1 MQAMEHIQ
9 KLEKASLNKLIGEG
23 FSEVIQDEDD
33 IRQCTGMIRFDEE
46 VPPELVRSFED
57 RVAVEFTGTVYDHD
71 RDQTSV
77 ETFPVSIT
85 EIETDASYPTVR
97 FTAEEDPFIE
107 RKPARRL

>member
-1 MQAMEHIQ
+1 MNHTQ

-23 FSEVIQDEDD
+23 FSEVVQDEDD
-33 IRQCTGMIRFDEE
+33 IRQCTGMIRFDDE
-46 VPPELVRSFED
+46 VPSDLVQSFED

-85 EIETDASYPTVR
+85 EIEADASHPVVR
-97 FTAEEDPFIE
+97 FAAEEDPYIE
-107 RKPARRL
+107 REPARRL